1 LSAVDEHYRPLPLHT
16 PKSGSPSFD
25 SALRPSG
32 LDLLQE
38 VAEERHQRIF
48 ADDHGFPRM
57 PPGFHADDFVGE
69 EVDGFV
75 KLPEAASRMGKTE
88 QEILDLARSGVLR
101 AYAVSGAILVQ
112 PAVVYDQSGREL
124 TA

>member
-1 LSAVDEHYRPLPLHT
+1 MNITARFRSHT
-16 PKSGSPSFD
+16 PKRGSPSFD

-32 LDLLQE
+32 LDLLRGIAQ
-38 VAEERHQRIF
+38 ERHQRIF
-48 ADDHGFPRM
+48 ADDLGFPRM
-57 PPGFHADDFVGE
+57 PPGFHADDFIGE

-75 KLPEAASRMGKTE
+75 KLEVAAQRMGKTK
-88 QEILDLARSGVLR
+88 QEILALVRSGVLR
-101 AYAVSGAILVQ
+101 AYEVSGAILVQ